1 MVNEMEENNNQN
13 DEINSKREVYL
24 DNAAT
29 TKLDAEVLDVMLPY
43 LKERYGNPGSMHNK
57 GIQAKN
63 AMDDARESVAKTLN
77 CESEEIIFTG
87 SGTESDNLGIIG
99 YARKNKD
106 KGNHIITTKME
117 HHAVLDS
124 FDRLKEDGF
133 EVTLIDN
140 DIDGLIDLKQ
150 LKESI
155 TNQTIL
161 VSIIYANNEIGTIQ
175 DIKAISKICKEKN
188 VIFHT
193 DACQATSYSEM
204 DVKELGVDL
213 MTLNGSKIYGPK
225 GIGVLYKHKNLKI
238 EPIVYGGGQEFNLR
252 SGTENLANIVGFA
265 KALEL
270 VTAHKEEEV
279 KKLVNLRDYMI
290 ENLLTIDRTRL
301 NGHATK
307 RLPNNVNISY
317 LNIEGESLL
326 LLLNEDGIYAS
337 TGSAC
342 SSASLEPSHVI
353 VALGLPHELGH
364 SSIRFSMGKDTTKED
379 LDYTID
385 KITKHVKY
393 LRSISALNDTMDDVL
408 NKTNKQEYGEG
419 DNHE

>member
-1 MVNEMEENNNQN
+1 MEDNNNEN
-13 DEINSKREVYL
+13 KNNNTNKEIYL

-29 TKLDAEVLDVMLPY
+29 TKLDEEVLNEMLPF
-43 LKERYGNPGSMHNK
+43 LKEKYGNPGSMHDK
-57 GIQAKN
+57 GIVAKN
-63 AMDDARESVAKTLN
+63 AMDIARDRVAKALN

-87 SGTESDNLGIIG
+87 SGTESDNLAIIG

-133 EVTLIDN
+133 EVTLVDN
-140 DIDGLIDLKQ
+140 DIDGLVDLEQ
-150 LKESI
+150 LKNAI
-155 TNQTIL
+155 TDKTIL

-175 DIKAISKICKEKN
+175 DIKAISKICKEKG

-193 DACQATSYSEM
+193 DACQAISYCEI

-225 GIGVLYKHKNLKI
+225 GIGVLYKNKDLKI

-252 SGTENLANIVGFA
+252 SGTENLANMVGFA

-270 VTAHKEEEV
+270 VTAHKDEEV
-279 KKLVNLRDYMI
+279 KRLSKLRDYMI
-290 ENLLTIDRTRL
+290 ENLLKIDRTRL
-301 NGHATK
+301 NGHK
-307 RLPNNVNISY
+307 NLRLPNNVNISY

-364 SSIRFSMGKDTTKED
+364 SSIRFSTGKDTTKED
-379 LDYTID
+379 LDFTIE
-385 KITKHVKY
+385 KITKHVNY
-393 LRSISALNDTMDDVL
+393 LRSISALDDTMEDVL